1 MPALRACAA
10 VACQSSG
17 WFRRREVSSHAR
29 SRRAPVTGGGPARR
43 RRWREV
49 QEHNGV
55 RGLPPHPDDAIGPRS
70 PSMIHDSCAASW
82 PGSCVLIA
90 ASVSTARPGSQES
103 LSSSVTGSP
112 IRRAGTVGEAHCS
125 RSLPCAAGRH
135 CGGDSGDGVRPAHG
149 GSWPGRP
156 QWRACDVD
164 GAVALGCAVYQR
176 PAFVLRTLKAG
187 GGRAHGDVRM
197 AVWPAGQGVAGFACD
212 VGRLDRSRR
221 RQSCRLGRRVSRCS
235 R

>member
-82 PGSCVLIA
+82 PGSCALIA

-125 RSLPCAAGRH
+125 SSLPCAAGRH
-135 CGGDSGDGVRPAHG
+135 CGGIAAMAFGPPTAVL
-149 GSWPGRP
+149 GR
-156 QWRACDVD
+156 
-164 GAVALGCAVYQR
+164 GAR
-176 PAFVLRTLKAG
+176 S
-187 GGRAHGDVRM
+187 GGRATLTGP
-197 AVWPAGQGVAGFACD
+197 WPWGARCIS
-212 VGRLDRSRR
+212 GRHS
-221 RQSCRLGRRVSRCS
+221 SSVP
-235 R
+235 